1 MRSGIVNQAG
11 MNEILTIGAVGY
23 PCVCK
28 GAFGPGSV
36 GTGGGSIPVRA
47 RGAFCYAWLLY
58 VKFRVYS
65 IRKLFKG
72 VLLVADRVRHKVFL
86 SYHHDDQKELDKF
99 IRTFDHERDVFIAR
113 AVGSDETMDRLI
125 DSGNPDYVMRCIRQ
139 GALSDSTVTAAFI
152 GSKTWTRK
160 YVDWELAAS
169 LHQGPVARKPNGLLA
184 ILSPKLSGA
193 ILPDRFK
200 DNLET
205 GYAKFYPYPNG
216 REQLFRWI
224 EEAFMAREDDEM
236 CRRVRNGSVK
246 LKRNLHE
253 HNDRAGR
260 SEVGFY
266 CCGSCEQ
273 MLKYKESFCPGCWR
287 DLKWQGV

>member
-1 MRSGIVNQAG
+1 MRVQGFLRPRFSRHWAG
-11 MNEILTIGAVGY
+11 LF
-23 PCVCK
+23 PCV
-28 GAFGPGSV
+28 
-36 GTGGGSIPVRA
+36 
-47 RGAFCYAWLLY
+47 RGETFCYAGLTY
-58 VKFRVYS
+58 VKVRVYN
-65 IRKLFKG
+65 IRAFFDE
-72 VLLVADRVRHKVFL
+72 VHRVADRVRHKVFL
-86 SYHHDDQKELDKF
+86 SYHHEDQAELDEF

-113 AVGSDETMDRLI
+113 AVGSDETMDELI
-125 DSGNPDYVMRCIRQ
+125 DSDNPDYVMRRIRQ
-139 GALSDSTVTAAFI
+139 DVLRDSTVTAVFI

-169 LHQGPVARKPNGLLA
+169 LHQGPAVGQPNGLLA

-205 GYAKFYPYPNG
+205 GYVKFYPYPND

-224 EEAFMAREDDEM
+224 EEAFMAREDDGM
-236 CRRVRNGSVK
+236 CRRVKNGRVK

-260 SEVGFY
+260 SKVGFY
-266 CCGSCEQ
+266 CCESCEQ